1 MWDSTC
7 TSLMRIRVAISMYK
21 FTELKLTYYSCNLPC
36 HTGTVYGYHLSIRL
50 HPNPCMV
57 SIIWRTL
64 ARILQG
70 HQDAAGLSLVHL
82 NHLNMATLEVVVG
95 VQALP
100 LHQLTLTCSIHARSL
115 HKVAKDVRI
124 LDWRPDRHFLD
135 KLVHFPK
142 LIRIFQ
148 H

>member
-1 MWDSTC
+1 MRDSTC
-7 TSLMRIRVAISMYK
+7 TSLMRIRVAINMYK
-21 FTELKLTYYSCNLPC
+21 FTELKLTYYSCNFR
-36 HTGTVYGYHLSIRL
+36 S

-57 SIIWRTL
+57 SIIWRIL

-82 NHLNMATLEVVVG
+82 NHPNMATLKVIVG

-124 LDWRPDRHFLD
+124 LDWRPERHFLD